1 MMSIDLN
8 SVKDIAAIAG
18 IIISTLTL
26 YNAYNLYRLGKRDSY
41 IREIRNT
48 LITFQYNCKNLNQ
61 LINYEIVHELVY
73 HVVYSSQMN
82 RILTKI
88 YTANFNNST
97 TEEMLDKAL
106 EDFDPIT
113 TSIHTELLSQYEQTL
128 KGNTQESSKIYT
140 SYPSLYRVYETVNSV
155 FSRTTDI
162 TKNIVRD
169 EDIYKKIINEAFTN
183 RDNISNIDDLK
194 EFIFYSFMSGIP
206 GAVLK
211 DSQKDIDDALE
222 ILTMTTNN
230 FMGLSDKGLFKQKKR
245 ESHIYFKE
253 MDKTDTVFEDLLEA
267 EKGLKSLFTDNEMLL
282 FRELSTRIK
291 VRHESDENA

>member
-1 MMSIDLN
+1 MNIDLN
-8 SVKDIAAIAG
+8 LVKDIATITG
-18 IIISTLTL
+18 IFISTLTL
-26 YNAYNLYRLGKRDSY
+26 YNAYNIYRLGKRDNY

-73 HVVYSSQMN
+73 HVVYSPQMN

-88 YTANFNNST
+88 HAANFNNST

-169 EDIYKKIINEAFTN
+169 EDIYKKIINEAFAN
-183 RDNISNIDDLK
+183 RNNISNIDDLK

-245 ESHIYFKE
+245 ESHIHFKE
-253 MDKTDTVFEDLLEA
+253 MDKTDTIFEDLLEA
-267 EKGLKSLFTDNEMLL
+267 EKGLKSLFTDNEMLS

-291 VRHESDENA
+291 VRHESDENT

>member
-1 MMSIDLN
+1 MDIDLN
-8 SVKDIAAIAG
+8 LVKDIATITG
-18 IIISTLTL
+18 IVISTLTL
-26 YNAYNLYRLGKRDSY
+26 YNAYNIYRLGKRDSY

-73 HVVYSSQMN
+73 HVVYSPQMN

-169 EDIYKKIINEAFTN
+169 EDIYKKIIDEAFAN
-183 RDNISNIDDLK
+183 KDNISNIDDLK

-253 MDKTDTVFEDLLEA
+253 MDKTDTIFEDLLEA
-267 EKGLKSLFTDNEMLL
+267 EKGLKSLFKDNEMLS

>member
-1 MMSIDLN
+1 MSIDLN

>member
-140 SYPSLYRVYETVNSV
+140 SYPSLYRVRN
-155 FSRTTDI
+155 
-162 TKNIVRD
+162 
-169 EDIYKKIINEAFTN
+169 
-183 RDNISNIDDLK
+183 
-194 EFIFYSFMSGIP
+194 G
-206 GAVLK
+206 
-211 DSQKDIDDALE
+211 
-222 ILTMTTNN
+222 
-230 FMGLSDKGLFKQKKR
+230 
-245 ESHIYFKE
+245 
-253 MDKTDTVFEDLLEA
+253 
-267 EKGLKSLFTDNEMLL
+267 
-282 FRELSTRIK
+282 
-291 VRHESDENA
+291 

>member
-1 MMSIDLN
+1 MDVNLN
-8 SVKDIAAIAG
+8 LVKDIVTIVG
-18 IIISTLTL
+18 IIISALTL

-88 YTANFNNST
+88 YTANFNSST

-106 EDFDPIT
+106 EDFAPIT

-140 SYPSLYRVYETVNSV
+140 SYPSLYRVYETVNYI

-169 EDIYKKIINEAFTN
+169 ENIYKNIINKAFTN
-183 RDNISNIDDLK
+183 RSNISNIDNLK

-206 GAVLK
+206 SGVLK
-211 DSQKDIDDALE
+211 DSQKDIDDALD
-222 ILTMTTNN
+222 ILTMATNN
-230 FMGLSDKGLFKQKKR
+230 FMRLSDKGLFKQKKR
-245 ESHIYFKE
+245 ESHISFKE
-253 MDKTDTVFEDLLEA
+253 MDKTDTIFEDLLEA
-267 EKGLKSLFTDNEMLL
+267 EKGLKLLFTDNEMLS
-282 FRELSTRIK
+282 FRELSTKIK
-291 VRHESDENA
+291 VRNESDEDA